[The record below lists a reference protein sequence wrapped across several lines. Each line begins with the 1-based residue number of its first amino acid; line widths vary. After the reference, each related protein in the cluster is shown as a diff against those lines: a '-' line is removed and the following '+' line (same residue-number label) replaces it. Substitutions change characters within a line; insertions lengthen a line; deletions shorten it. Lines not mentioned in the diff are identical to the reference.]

1 MQGLQAVRSWELPS
15 SAALQLW
22 ERASPAARSREHEA
36 SLELRG
42 AALRLV
48 AELWEQ
54 VLAGLQRPGPRPE
67 QSPERP
73 SPCHQ
78 RSYG

>member
-1 MQGLQAVRSWELPS
+1 MQGPQAVRSWELLS

-54 VLAGLQRPGPRPE
+54 VLVGLQQREQWPE
-67 QSPERP
+67 QSPEPP
-73 SPCHQ
+73 SLCRQ
-78 RSYG
+78 RSCG